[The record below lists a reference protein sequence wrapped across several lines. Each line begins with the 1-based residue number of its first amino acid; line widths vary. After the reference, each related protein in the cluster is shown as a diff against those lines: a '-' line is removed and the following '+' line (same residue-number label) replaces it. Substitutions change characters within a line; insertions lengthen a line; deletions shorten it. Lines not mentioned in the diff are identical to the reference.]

1 MRRGTETLRK
11 INKREQKRVIKGRS
25 KESQIVKVSIIFIVV
40 QIKNGFYQDKKLI
53 TILRIT
59 QLNFIVTKELAEQRF
74 TDTSNIIKSTQQR
87 DKGTT
92 IESRQTTWKIGESGI
107 YPLTENGENGVC
119 GQESFYKGRDDLD
132 MIST

>member
-59 QLNFIVTKELAEQRF
+59 QLNFIVTKELAE
-74 TDTSNIIKSTQQR
+74 
-87 DKGTT
+87 
-92 IESRQTTWKIGESGI
+92 
-107 YPLTENGENGVC
+107 
-119 GQESFYKGRDDLD
+119 
-132 MIST
+132 